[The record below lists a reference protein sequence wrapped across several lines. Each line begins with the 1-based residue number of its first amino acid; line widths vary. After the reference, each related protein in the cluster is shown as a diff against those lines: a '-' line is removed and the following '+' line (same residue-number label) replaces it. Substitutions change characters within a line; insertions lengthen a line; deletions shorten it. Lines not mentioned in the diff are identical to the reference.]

1 MKKSI
6 ISVLSI
12 MAGGIIGASAVGKIS
27 NDRAE
32 KIQEK
37 SNKHL
42 ALFLMMNNWVRVK
55 QEGKNLSSYLKEQGY
70 KRIAIY
76 GMSFAGETLV
86 NELMD
91 SEIELTYGID
101 QRDGLYSYINILSI
115 DNALPEVDAI
125 IVTAITFFD
134 EIERVLKNKVSCP
147 IISLSDII
155 DKM

>member
-1 MKKSI
+1 M
-6 ISVLSI
+6 LSI

-91 SEIELTYGID
+91 
-101 QRDGLYSYINILSI
+101 
-115 DNALPEVDAI
+115 
-125 IVTAITFFD
+125 
-134 EIERVLKNKVSCP
+134 
-147 IISLSDII
+147 
-155 DKM
+155 

>member
-1 MKKSI
+1 M
-6 ISVLSI
+6 LSI